1 MLLYS
6 LTLASMVLNIGWCML
21 LCSLACLA
29 ERSNSCVMWCRRLCV
44 SAGHVD
50 PWHLLAPDQQIP
62 AEGHRDEDEDKEN
75 NSRMTFGK
83 FVNSFFFYCDNPSK
97 FAEKRLDRDR
107 HMSELRQCLRE
118 VIRDEVSCASQPTV
132 GCPAEKLATE
142 LKYNAKQKQVD
153 TGNAQ
158 GSELCAVYSRLYLN
172 IIWNLDDTTVHT
184 NSMPRCLCAK
194 PQAATHHPCIT

>member
-1 MLLYS
+1 
-6 LTLASMVLNIGWCML
+6 ML

-29 ERSNSCVMWCRRLCV
+29 ERSNSWVMWCRRLCV

-118 VIRDEVSCASQPTV
+118 VIRDEVSCASQRLIVRMFAVIMSQRKQTYSF
-132 GCPAEKLATE
+132 TE
-142 LKYNAKQKQVD
+142 A
-153 TGNAQ
+153 
-158 GSELCAVYSRLYLN
+158 RLEGIYLE
-172 IIWNLDDTTVHT
+172 HE
-184 NSMPRCLCAK
+184 
-194 PQAATHHPCIT
+194 THVRLRS